1 MNQDIYVVIEHLRGQ
16 VAEISYVMLTAA
28 HELALFTGGKVVALL
43 LGHNANTLAN
53 DLAADEVLY
62 ADDSA
67 LVEFTSQAYQ
77 IVLTHVIKNNNPR
90 AVLFGHTSIG
100 TDVANCL
107 SARLDIPLV
116 TSVRKFT
123 SEGNFISQ
131 ICGGK
136 LMAEG
141 DLPEPIA
148 IITIVPGEY
157 KPDAG
162 KSSQPALIIAIET
175 PVLENLQ
182 VSLKDYIEP
191 ETGDVD
197 ISKEP
202 ILISIGRGIQNQD
215 NIVLADE
222 LAQALGGVVCASRPV
237 VDQGWLPTSRL
248 VGKSGK
254 AVKPKIY
261 LAIGIS
267 GAPEHVEAITG
278 SDVII
283 AINTD
288 PVAPIFNLAKYG
300 TTADLFDLV
309 PLLTEKVNQVKGS

>member
-1 MNQDIYVVIEHLRGQ
+1 MSQDIYVIIEHLRGQ
-16 VAEISYVMLTAA
+16 VFDISYIMLAAA
-28 HELALFTGGKVVALL
+28 HQLAQKTGGKVVAVL
-43 LGHNANTLAN
+43 LGHNSENLASN
-53 DLAADEVLY
+53 LKTDEVLY
-62 ADDSA
+62 AEHA
-67 LVEFTSQAYQ
+67 TLAEFSSQAYQ
-77 IVLTHVIKNNNPR
+77 LVLTGVIKNNNPR

-100 TDVANCL
+100 TDVANCI
-107 SARLDIPLV
+107 SARLDIPMV
-116 TSVRKFT
+116 SSVRKFT
-123 SEGNFISQ
+123 ADGKYISQ

-141 DLPEPIA
+141 DLPHPTA
-148 IITIVPGEY
+148 IITFVPGEY
-157 KPDAG
+157 KPEAG
-162 KSSQPALIIAIET
+162 QSTQPPSITSIEV
-175 PVLENLQ
+175 PLLDNLQ
-182 VSLKDYIEP
+182 VTVKQYIEP
-191 ETGDVD
+191 ETSDVD
-197 ISKEP
+197 IAKEP
-202 ILISIGRGIQNQD
+202 ILISVGRGIQNKD
-215 NIVLADE
+215 NIVLAEE
-222 LAQALGGVVCASRPV
+222 LAQALGGVVSASRPV

-261 LAIGIS
+261 LALGIS

-309 PLLTEKVNQVKGS
+309 PLLTEKVRQAKGS